1 MQGCNPRNARG
12 WNYRKVSA
20 FFDYDKIFYMEPIFI
35 VITLLL
41 VAIFGTIVYAFFL
54 RPQKESQTPQSMLL
68 MQQQLQDLSRTMRE
82 QMSESNRVVQQGS
95 QVQFRESKELMQ
107 QINKDVNEQIRN
119 IQESISEKLLGV
131 QKNVSEVS
139 ESSKQVFL
147 VAEQLQNLEKVLKH
161 QKQRGNLGEASLQL
175 ALENMLPVTGYKM
188 QYQFEGG
195 ETVDAVVITKDG
207 MIPVDAKFSLDN
219 YRRLVDATTDAEKE
233 QLEKEFKNDL
243 KKRIDE
249 TAKYIRPKD
258 GTLPFAFMYIPA
270 EAIYYDLLINEVG
283 SVKVNTRSLIDY
295 AYKDRSV
302 IIVSP
307 TTFAAYLQS
316 VLYGFRAFKVEESA
330 KEIQKNVE
338 KLTRHLQAYNQYFE
352 KIGTTLGTTV
362 NHYNLASKELGKID
376 RDVMKIT
383 EGEGFGSEVFELE
396 KPASRE
402 E

>member
-1 MQGCNPRNARG
+1 MYYGYA
-12 WNYRKVSA
+12 KMLV
-20 FFDYDKIFYMEPIFI
+20 MEPISI
-35 VITLLL
+35 VILLL
-41 VAIFGTIVYAFFL
+41 LLAIFGVLIYVFFFKAIEDKQA
-54 RPQKESQTPQSMLL
+54 PESMLL
-68 MQQQLQDLSRTMRE
+68 MQQQLQELSRTMRE

-95 QVQFRESKELMQ
+95 QMQFRESKELMQ
-107 QINKDVNEQIRN
+107 QINKDVAEQIRT
-119 IQESISEKLLGV
+119 IQESVNEKLMGV

-175 ALENMLPVTGYKM
+175 ALENMLPAGSYKI
-188 QYQFEGG
+188 QYQFPGG
-195 ETVDAVVITKDG
+195 ETVDAVVETKDG

-219 YRRLVDATTDAEKE
+219 YRRLVDATTDVEREA
-233 QLEKEFKNDL
+233 LEKEFKNDL

-270 EAIYYDLLINEVG
+270 EAIYYDLLVNEVG

-295 AYKDRSV
+295 AYRDKNV

-338 KLTRHLQAYNQYFE
+338 KLTRHLQAYNEYFN
-352 KIGTTLGTTV
+352 KVGNSLGTTV
-362 NHYNLASKELGKID
+362 NHFNSASKELGKID
-376 RDVMKIT
+376 KDVVKIA
-383 EGEGFGSEVFELE
+383 GEGTGYDVLALD
-396 KPASRE
+396 KPAVGE